1 MINQLLLIMVP
12 YSWNH
17 HNILMTKTI
26 ISWRSDSDS
35 VGNED
40 TSDDQAE
47 EHYPD
52 DITKSY

>member
-1 MINQLLLIMVP
+1 MINQLLSIMVP

-17 HNILMTKTI
+17 HNILMTKTS

-47 EHYPD
+47 EHCPD